1 LLKNYLSENLHPNN
15 TGEFMG
21 IQASRVKEILD
32 SEKFKDLV
40 KKRLTVSLSLTA
52 LMLIVYF
59 GFMLTIAFYKELL
72 AIKIGEHITIGL
84 PIGIGVIVFA
94 WLLTGYYTRWA
105 NNKYDKAVR
114 ELRNEILEK

>member
-1 LLKNYLSENLHPNN
+1 
-15 TGEFMG
+15 MG
-21 IQASRVKEILD
+21 IQATRVSEILN

-40 KKRLTVSLSLTA
+40 KKRLKVSLSLTA
-52 LMLIVYF
+52 VMLVVYF

-84 PIGIGVIVFA
+84 PIGIGIIVFA
-94 WLLTGYYTRWA
+94 WLLTGFYTRWA

>member
-1 LLKNYLSENLHPNN
+1 
-15 TGEFMG
+15 MG

-32 SEKFKDLV
+32 SKKFKDIV
-40 KKRLTVSLSLTA
+40 KKRLRVSLSLTA
-52 LMLIVYF
+52 LMLFVYF

-72 AIKIGEHITIGL
+72 AVKIGEHITIGL
-84 PIGIGVIVFA
+84 PIGLGVIVFA
-94 WLLTGYYTRWA
+94 WLLTGFYTRWA